1 MVVPGNV
8 TVEKNRLAGVFPEWG
23 PIFRV
28 SFELKIDSTTK
39 PLDGW
44 MEVLRVTDQGAEN
57 STYVPGRS
65 IPAVWLCSN
74 VVCGGCPPKATC
86 LTVAFYISNNWN
98 EQVCLNISRDRFSI
112 VELEPKV
119 LEVVQFYH

>member
-28 SFELKIDSTTK
+28 SFELRIDSTTK
-39 PLDGW
+39 RLDGW
-44 MEVLRVTDQGAEN
+44 MEVLRVTDQGADN
-57 STYVPGRS
+57 SSYVPGRS

-74 VVCGGCPPKATC
+74 DVCGDVSG
-86 LTVAFYISNNWN
+86 LDGW
-98 EQVCLNISRDRFSI
+98 
-112 VELEPKV
+112 
-119 LEVVQFYH
+119 